1 MLGLQRLIN
10 YQSQYHTVCVWLQ
23 IVVVVHDAIQSQ
35 KAEQNKSVAVYISNK
50 SFRVIK

>member
-23 IVVVVHDAIQSQ
+23 IVVVVVVHDAIQSQ
-35 KAEQNKSVAVYISNK
+35 KAEQNKSVAVYIK
-50 SFRVIK
+50 